1 MNHAE
6 EVGQILLKTSS
17 NTSVV
22 FQLKKEVFH
31 EMPVLIQ
38 ALVIRSGLS
47 GIPAA
52 GNDWNT
58 APVSDRVN
66 KFLAVIS
73 LICEHITV
81 LQVER
86 GDQISGRRVIT
97 DLSAR
102 QINFD
107 GVTKG
112 IDYGMD
118 LRGISTSRTTNSLF
132 FVPPFPPEPCWW
144 TRTYDPSIIY
154 SSLSWSFDSSKKIF
168 SQMPRFVHL
177 EYRLYTL
184 FQDPNR
190 SGKSRQGAPVFRIQ
204 IIALII
210 IRFSLAG
217 RPFPPECSGGT
228 KSLIM
233 SHCSSDI
240 SCRLIMTLS
249 MPDLL
254 VLLVSVILS
263 MFYNL
268 QTPSKQEQV
277 AVHIADG
284 YFRVSGKPLAAFT
297 SIGPGALN
305 TAIGIGN
312 IRIQAE
318 RHMAGGMFR
327 FRQREKKSAKL
338 IFRQNKV
345 KRYK

>member
-6 EVGQILLKTSS
+6 KVGQILLKTSS

-22 FQLKKEVFH
+22 FQLEKEVFYQV
-31 EMPVLIQ
+31 PVLIQ

-52 GNDWNT
+52 GNDRNT
-58 APVSDRVN
+58 TLVSDRVN

-73 LICEHITV
+73 LICEHITI
-81 LQVER
+81 LQIER

-97 DLSAR
+97 DLPAC
-102 QINFD
+102 QINLD
-107 GVTKG
+107 GVAQG

-132 FVPPFPPEPCWW
+132 FAPPFPPEPCWW
-144 TRTYDPSIIY
+144 TRIYDPSIIY

-168 SQMPRFVHL
+168 SQIPCFVHL

-204 IIALII
+204 MIALIM

-228 KSLIM
+228 KSLIR
-233 SHCSSDI
+233 SHCSSVI
-240 SCRLIMTLS
+240 SCRFIMSLS
-249 MPDLL
+249 MPDPLIFM
-254 VLLVSVILS
+254 VAVILT
-263 MFYNL
+263 MFYIL
-268 QTPSKQEQV
+268 QTPS
-277 AVHIADG
+277 
-284 YFRVSGKPLAAFT
+284 S
-297 SIGPGALN
+297 
-305 TAIGIGN
+305 
-312 IRIQAE
+312 
-318 RHMAGGMFR
+318 
-327 FRQREKKSAKL
+327 L
-338 IFRQNKV
+338 IN
-345 KRYK
+345 